1 MRDGGAKNWI
11 TIGGMS
17 LQPSEIAKIC
27 YIFAGAATLDRLFRK
42 KNLGLFMALTLI
54 CLGCL
59 ALMNDFG
66 AAAIFFVTFIVIAFL
81 RSGDWTTLA
90 LICGGCGAGVTGSAL
105 GQAPRHCGA
114 LQAGVT
120 SGRTFTALDF
130 SKPTP

>member
-1 MRDGGAKNWI
+1 
-11 TIGGMS
+11 MS
-17 LQPSEIAKIC
+17 LQPSELAKIC
-27 YIFAGAATLDRLFRK
+27 YIFAGAATLDRMFRK
-42 KNLGLFMALTLI
+42 KNRGMFMALTLI

-90 LICGGCGAGVTGSAL
+90 LICGGCGAGDAYCSLSSRTSSGV
-105 GQAPRHCGA
+105 

-120 SGRTFTALDF
+120 SGRTFTALAF